1 VSGTLAELSLVG
13 TAVLGDDIELIL
25 QPPKKEE
32 AA

>member
-1 VSGTLAELSLVG
+1 SLVG